1 MSEGDEESGEKTGE
15 KTGGDRRRR
24 RRTAELPDSAAPGRA
39 DLQTR
44 VKSARGR
51 KLSSTRWLRR
61 QLNDPYVQRA
71 KAAGYR
77 SRAAFKLSELDD
89 KLGLIKKNA
98 RVADLGAA
106 PGGWCQVALQR
117 GAGLVVGVDL
127 LEMEPIAGVEL
138 LVGDFTEPDVVE
150 AVRAAGNGAFDLV
163 LSDMAAN
170 ATGHRPTDH
179 LRIVALVE
187 AGAAFARETLAPGG
201 AYVAKVLQGGA
212 EGRLLAELKR
222 DYADVRHMKPPA
234 SRADSAE
241 TYLVA
246 RGFRGRAETGAGE

>member
-1 MSEGDEESGEKTGE
+1 MGEDGEGSGSDDAED
-15 KTGGDRRRR
+15 GGRRRR
-24 RRTAELPDSAAPGRA
+24 RRVSADPVEPPGRA
-39 DLQTR
+39 DLQKR
-44 VKSARGR
+44 VKTARGR

-77 SRAAFKLSELDD
+77 SRAAFKLTELDD
-89 KLGLIKKNA
+89 KLSLLGPGR

-117 GAGLVVGVDL
+117 GAKLVVGVDL
-127 LEMEPIAGVEL
+127 LEMEPIPGATL
-138 LVGDFTEPDVVE
+138 LVGDFTDAEVVE
-150 AVRAAGNGAFDLV
+150 AVRDAGGGAFDLV

-170 ATGHRPTDH
+170 ATGHRATDH
-179 LRIVALVE
+179 LRIVSLVE
-187 AGAAFARETLAPGG
+187 AAAAFARETLAPGG
-201 AYVAKVLQGGA
+201 GLVAKVLQGGA
-212 EGRLLAELKR
+212 EASLLTALKR
-222 DYADVRHMKPPA
+222 EYADVRHMKPPA

-246 RGFRGRAETGAGE
+246 RGFRGRS